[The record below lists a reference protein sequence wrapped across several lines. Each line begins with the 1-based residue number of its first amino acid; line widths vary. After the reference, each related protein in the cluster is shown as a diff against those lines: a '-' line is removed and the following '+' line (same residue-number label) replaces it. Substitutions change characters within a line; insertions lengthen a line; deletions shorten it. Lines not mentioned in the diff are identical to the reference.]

1 MNFIKKELA
10 RLNAQGLLRGL
21 KTISAINGPRVKIG
35 SKWYLSFCSNDY
47 LGLAQNPSLK
57 QAVHKSVRK
66 FGSGSGASRLLAGTL
81 SCHQK
86 LEQAIA
92 RFKHAEAAL
101 VFTSGYIA
109 NLSVITTLI
118 SKNDLIFCD
127 ELNHASLVDSARLTK
142 AKIYIY
148 RHRDMNDLKT
158 KLKKARAKKGNR
170 FIITDAVFSMD
181 GDLAPLPAITRL
193 AREYHA
199 YTIIDE
205 AHGTGVLGDYGRG
218 AAEHF
223 GVEKKIDII
232 IGTLSKA
239 GGSLGGFVTGSR
251 KLMTY
256 LASKGRP
263 FIYTTSLPPAVCAA
277 GIQGLRLIQSQ
288 PMLRKR
294 LWDNTQYFKSQLR
307 SRGFDLRGSAT
318 PIIPVMIGDE
328 KKTLRIANALWKQG
342 FFIPAIRPP
351 TVPHGQSRLRLTF
364 TVLHTRKQL
373 DQLLHHPY
381 LQQADLPICR

>member
-1 MNFIKKELA
+1 MDFVKHELV
-10 RLNAQGLLRGL
+10 RLRAQGLLRGL
-21 KTISAINGPRVKIG
+21 KTISAIKGARVKID

-47 LGLAQNPSLK
+47 LGLAQDQSLK
-57 QAVHKSVRK
+57 QSVYKSVQK

-81 SCHQK
+81 SCHQE

-142 AKIYIY
+142 AKLYVY
-148 RHRDMNDLKT
+148 KHRDMNDLET
-158 KLKKARAKKGNR
+158 GLKKARSKKGRR

-181 GDLAPLPAITRL
+181 GDLAPLLSITRL
-193 AREYHA
+193 VREYHA

-205 AHGTGVLGDYGRG
+205 AHGTGVLGEHGRG

-251 KLMTY
+251 KLMSY

-263 FIYTTSLPPAVCAA
+263 FIYTTALPPAVCAA
-277 GIQGLRLIQSQ
+277 GIQGLRLIQSR
-288 PMLRKR
+288 PDLRKR

-307 SRGFDLRGSAT
+307 VRGFDLRGSAT
-318 PIIPVMIGDE
+318 PIIPVMIGSE
-328 KKTLRIANALWKQG
+328 KKTLHIANALWKKG

-351 TVPHGQSRLRLTF
+351 TVPKGQSRLRLTF
-364 TVLHTRKQL
+364 TALHTKKHL
-373 DQLLHHPY
+373 DQLLHWVY
-381 LQQADLPICR
+381 RLIS